1 MSVGEQRVE
10 QRVEQ
15 HVEQPVI
22 QPATETAVKIVELG
36 SIPNFDCA
44 GDATSLG
51 TRWNKCIRSFKFFLA
66 AKGIIN
72 RKQNYHYNIL
82 HTSNCAK
89 KQAGYQTYYL
99 IDVFWNIFCI

>member
-72 RKQNYHYNIL
+72 RKQNYDAALEALNAYFKPSFN
-82 HTSNCAK
+82 SPSPK
-89 KQAGYQTYYL
+89 
-99 IDVFWNIFCI
+99 VE